1 MRSKRYREIKEKIEK
16 KEYSLKEAVKKIKE
30 TTTAK
35 FDESIEITL
44 SLGVDPTKSDQM
56 VRGSVVLPHG
66 TGREIKVAVA
76 AEGKD
81 IDDALQAGADIAGK
95 DKVIELVSGGRIDFD
110 VLIST
115 PECMKEI
122 AKLGKI
128 LGPKGLMPSP
138 KSSTVVKDVS
148 LAVKNVKKGQVEFKM
163 DKTGII
169 HGILGRASFNED
181 KLIENFDSFIDAV
194 KRSQPSS
201 AKGKFIKKVSLSSTM
216 GPSVN
221 VTI

>member
-1 MRSKRYREIKEKIEK
+1 MRSKRYKEIKEKIEK

-30 TTTAK
+30 TATAK
-35 FDESIEITL
+35 FDESVEVII
-44 SLGVDPTKSDQM
+44 SLGVDPKKSDQM
-56 VRGSVVLPHG
+56 VRGSVILPHG

-81 IDDALQAGADIAGK
+81 IDDALASGADIAGK
-95 DKVIELVSGGRIDFD
+95 DKVIELVSSGRIDFD
-110 VLIST
+110 VLLST

-148 LAVKNVKKGQVEFKM
+148 LAVRNVKKGQVEFKM
-163 DKTGII
+163 DKTGVI

-181 KLIENFDSFIDAV
+181 KLIENFDSFINAV
-194 KRSQPSS
+194 KRNQPSS
-201 AKGKFIKKVSLSSTM
+201 TKGKFIKKVSMSSTM
-216 GPSVN
+216 GPSIN
-221 VTI
+221 IN